1 MKNARCFLFIVG
13 ISLAAGTAS
22 TLLSGAAPRQ
32 SVPDGRLARILAV
45 TKVYCQRLEK
55 AALDFVCI
63 EDIKEEI
70 FNLSQIEPDVI
81 LPGGLTTSW
90 SFSYRVPRRGFV
102 RTFVHDYQFI
112 RKSGRSVENRTLV
125 KEDGISRNEKNA
137 RLTTMTV
144 RVENALFGPVGL
156 LGEARQPQYD
166 YRIAGEEIIKGQ
178 KALLVDAVPKPSFA
192 GAHCNGRIWVL
203 EGDASIVKI
212 EWEQTSVGNFQ
223 IIRETAA
230 TLKAEPALVSVTEY
244 EVVKNGI
251 RFPSRD
257 TTEESYVLKKD
268 KKFVRSRTTILYKDY
283 KFFTVETDVRF

>member
-1 MKNARCFLFIVG
+1 MKNARGFLSAVA

-22 TLLSGAAPRQ
+22 TLFAGAALRQ
-32 SVPDGRLARILAV
+32 SAPDDRLARILTL
-45 TKVYCQRLEK
+45 TKAYCQRLEK

-70 FNLSQIEPDVI
+70 FNLPQVEPDVI
-81 LPGGLTTSW
+81 LPGGLTTSR

-102 RTFVHDYQFI
+102 RSFIHDYQFI
-112 RKSGRSVENRTLV
+112 RKGGRSVENRTLV
-125 KEDGISRNEKNA
+125 KEDGIPRNEKNA
-137 RLTTMTV
+137 QLTTLTV

-166 YRIAGEEIIKGQ
+166 YRIAGEETSKGQ
-178 KALLVDAVPKPSFA
+178 KAILVDAVPKPSFA
-192 GAHCNGRIWVL
+192 GARCNGRIWVL
-203 EGDASIVKI
+203 EEDASIIKI

-223 IIRETAA
+223 VIRETAA
-230 TLKAEPALVSVTEY
+230 MLKAEPALVSVTEY

-268 KKFVRSRTTILYKDY
+268 KTFVRSRTTILYKDY
-283 KFFTVETDVRF
+283 KFFTVETDVKF